1 MLESLECRQKDY
13 NKHLP
18 VAGAIKFIERALCPS
33 ESLRKPLEEV
43 GARPGRRPG
52 TLDNLNGST
61 ATATNTAFISRARLS
76 RFQSDYAPLTSYKMC
91 KRALIPNRRGELSF
105 NSKYQRAS
113 WKGLMTCNGSDCVWC
128 YAKVRSCMLSDSVRA
143 LKWASKQNNTIMFAT
158 FTQRTHHLP
167 DQIKALNSGIKA
179 VNDYLLSKTKRAGIK
194 FGASVGLDATFNIEA
209 GTTHQHSHNIYIFD
223 TCLDEEM
230 IKEFIS
236 GMKSS
241 YIEATIKTG
250 SPRPLPA
257 HQHIEIVTKADERL
271 AKYITKADAL
281 KEDQDV
287 SKLACEVYWDRTK
300 EGKKGLS
307 LYQLMALGVQG
318 VERAIKLYQHYL
330 LSSHRKKKYRTSK
343 QMIAFANLFEEEKE
357 EDITEDQDEEVII
370 TRVPFS
376 GEFFDALVSLKVE
389 DKAFVLF
396 ESNLQSRARLEPL
409 LPSYKRFLKFI
420 ELCSISVIYEKTLS
434 REDWKEIIRD
444 SKVFPSLI

>member
-1 MLESLECRQKDY
+1 MLDALECPQKDY

-18 VAGAIKFIERALCPS
+18 RVGAVQFIERPLCPS

-43 GARPGRRPG
+43 GTGPGARAS
-52 TLDNLNGST
+52 TLDNVNGLT
-61 ATATNTAFISRARLS
+61 ATATNTAFISRARLA
-76 RFQSDYAPLTSYKMC
+76 RFQADYAPLVSYKLC
-91 KRALIPNRRGELSF
+91 KRGLIPGRQGELTF
-105 NSKYQRAS
+105 NSKHQRAS

-143 LKWASKQNNTIMFAT
+143 LRWASKQNNTIMFAT

-167 DQIKALNSGIKA
+167 NQIKALNSGIKA
-179 VNDYLLSKTKRAGIK
+179 VNDFLHSRTKRAGIK

-209 GTTHQHSHNIYIFD
+209 RTTHQHSHNIYVFD

-230 IKEFIS
+230 IKEFIH

-241 YIEATIKTG
+241 YIEATIREG

-257 HQHIEIVTKADERL
+257 HQHIEVVTKADERL

-281 KEDQDV
+281 ESDEDV
-287 SKLACEVYWDRTK
+287 SKLACEVYWDKTK

-318 VERAIKLYQHYL
+318 VKGAIKLYQHYL
-330 LSSHRKKKYRTSK
+330 LCSHRKKKYRTTK
-343 QMIAFANLFEEEKE
+343 QMVEFANLYEEEE
-357 EDITEDQDEEVII
+357 EVAVTACEDEEVII

-376 GEFFDALVSLKVE
+376 NEFFDALVSLKVE
-389 DKAFVLF
+389 GQAFELF
-396 ESNLQSRARLEPL
+396 ESNLQARVRLEPL
-409 LPSYKRFLKFI
+409 LPSNKKFLKFI
-420 ELCSISVIYEKTLS
+420 EMACNSIIYEKRLS
-434 REDWKEIIRD
+434 REDWKEILID
-444 SKVFPSLI
+444 SEVFPILI

>member
-1 MLESLECRQKDY
+1 MLEALECRQKDY

-18 VAGAIKFIERALCPS
+18 IVGALKFIERPVCPS

-43 GARPGRRPG
+43 GSRPGARAS
-52 TLDNLNGST
+52 TLDNTNGLS
-61 ATATNTAFISRARLS
+61 ATHTNTAFVSRARLA
-76 RFQSDYAPLTSYKMC
+76 RFQADYAPLTSYKMC
-91 KRALIPNRRGELSF
+91 KRALIPHKRGELSF
-105 NSKYQRAS
+105 NSKHQRAS

-143 LKWASKQNNTIMFAT
+143 LKWASSQNNTIMFAT
-158 FTQRTHHLP
+158 FTQRTHYLP
-167 DQIKALNSGIKA
+167 NQIKALNSGIKA

-194 FGASVGLDATFNIEA
+194 FGASVGLDVTFNIEA
-209 GTTHQHSHNIYIFD
+209 STAHKHSHNIYVFD

-257 HQHIEIVTKADERL
+257 HQHIEVVTKADERL

-281 KEDQDV
+281 ESDEDV
-287 SKLACEVYWDRTK
+287 SKLACEVYWDKTK

-307 LYQLMALGVQG
+307 LYQLMALGIQG
-318 VERAIKLYQHYL
+318 VKGAIKLYQHYL
-330 LSSHRKKKYRTSK
+330 LSSHRKKKYRTTK
-343 QMIAFANLFEEEKE
+343 QMIAFANLYEEEE
-357 EDITEDQDEEVII
+357 EVVALACEDEEVII

-376 GEFFDALVSLKVE
+376 NEFFDALVSLRLE
-389 DKAFVLF
+389 GEAFELF
-396 ESNLQSRARLEPL
+396 ESNLQSRVRLEPL
-409 LPSYKRFLKFI
+409 LPSNKRFLKFI
-420 ELCSISVIYEKTLS
+420 ELCSTSVIYEKTLS
-434 REDWKEIIRD
+434 REDWKEIIID
-444 SKVFPSLI
+444 SEVFPTLI